1 MQRKFTAVLLV
12 LMLLFTAFPAV
23 GFSQGYSRN
32 VTATF
37 DNLQLYVDGQL
48 IHMSR
53 EPFLINGDI
62 YVPLADFSRALSLQY
77 TYSDKDKKAT
87 LTTGGA
93 SQQTQKESFAAQLVQ
108 RDYQIAALNQELKA
122 LEQQKGEAS
131 GKTSSDV
138 SIRSDSEMQS
148 YLQDRFDTLNNIPM
162 TISFYHYR
170 SDRYRLHITFP
181 YSDRGDF
188 DTISQR
194 TVNRYLE
201 DILHTIRELYNRHAD
216 IDGYIRHDR
225 SNPESTYIEFE
236 TNEGELESYFN
247 RSSSSSSQSVEARKL
262 KEALESNIG
271 TYNDVRFYYDV
282 YIDNNRIDVTVS
294 FYNDDY
300 YDWSSAKR
308 RDFLRNIQEEI
319 EDLQG
324 KKTVY
329 GRIVDANTDMEAL
342 LFTFEDGEI
351 SSSNPKSAAKPE
363 VPREKNEK
371 TPVSTA
377 VTRNLTL
384 WFYDISV
391 VVDQKPVYLSENPF
405 LYEGEVY
412 ISAADFADDLYMGYH
427 YDVDE
432 KKIDISTNGA
442 LRLDSDNALLG
453 RIFIK
458 NQEINRLTE
467 QVEDLRQ
474 TVLKMAA
481 SPYTDAQIFSVSR
494 MEAFLRDNYEDFED
508 FDTAIR
514 FSRISDN
521 EYRLRITYDL
531 NDFDDFDV
539 LSNSMIRNW
548 VDDMYAAVR
557 DLFDRYAKITG
568 SIRSTPSN
576 SVDTTYITFKTEDG
590 QLSFDFEEHGG
601 KGKDKVDVKELADE
615 LNNRLRRFNN
625 INFYYEVSAVRKNA
639 NLNIYFNDDRFYDW
653 SEYRKMDYLISLQD
667 KIDTYYGPINING
680 KIIDS
685 STNKEALRFSFEDG
699 IIRSATLLEELE
711 NSLNKYNQRFSYGDE
726 TLRFTYYITEKD
738 ATHYRVKMEG
748 NFSKSDSKWKYIEES
763 GMSSFESYVMNALD
777 TIADVFPVNL
787 TAEIYD
793 QNGQHVMS
801 ISRP

>member
-12 LMLLFTAFPAV
+12 LMLLFTVFPAV

-32 VTATF
+32 VAATF

-48 IHMSR
+48 IHISR
-53 EPFLINGDI
+53 EPFVINNDV
-62 YVPLADFSRALSLQY
+62 YVPLTDFSRALSLQY

-87 LTTGGA
+87 LTTREA

-122 LEQQKGEAS
+122 LEQQKGESS
-131 GKTSSDV
+131 GKGSSDV

-148 YLQDRFDTLNNIPM
+148 HLQDRFDTLNNIPM

-181 YSDRGDF
+181 YSNRGDF

-201 DILHTIRELYNRHAD
+201 DILYTIREVYNRHAD
-216 IDGYIRHDR
+216 IDGYIRDDR
-225 SNPESTYIEFE
+225 SSSSSIYIEFE
-236 TNEGELESYFN
+236 TNNGELESYFN
-247 RSSSSSSQSVEARKL
+247 RSSSGNSQSVEARKL
-262 KEALESNIG
+262 KEALGSKVG

-282 YIDNNRIDVTVS
+282 YMDSSRIDVTVS

-308 RDFLRNIQEEI
+308 RDFLRDIQEEI

-329 GRIVDANTDMEAL
+329 GRIVDANTDTETL

-351 SSSNPKSAAKPE
+351 SSSNVKNPATKPE
-363 VPREKNEK
+363 VPREKSEK
-371 TPVSTA
+371 TPASTA

-427 YDVDE
+427 YDADE
-432 KKIDISTNGA
+432 KKIDITTNGA
-442 LRLDSDNALLG
+442 LRSDSENALLG
-453 RIFIK
+453 KIFVK

-467 QVEDLRQ
+467 LVEDLRQ
-474 TVLKMAA
+474 SVSKMKTL
-481 SPYTDAQIFSVSR
+481 PYDAQIFSVSK
-494 MEAFLRDNYEDFED
+494 METFLQDNYEDFED
-508 FDTAIR
+508 IDTYIR
-514 FSRISDN
+514 FSRINDN
-521 EYRLRITYDL
+521 EYRLRITYDT

-539 LSNSMIRNW
+539 ISNSVVRNW
-548 VDDMYAAVR
+548 VYDMYAAVR
-557 DLFDRYAKITG
+557 DLFDPYAKITG
-568 SIRSTPSN
+568 SIRNTPSDGID
-576 SVDTTYITFKTEDG
+576 STYITFKTEDG

-601 KGKDKVDVKELADE
+601 KGNDKADVKELADE
-615 LNNRLRRFNN
+615 LNSRLRRYNN
-625 INFYYEVSAVRKNA
+625 VNFYYEVNAVRKNA
-639 NLNIYFNDDRFYDW
+639 NLNIYFNDSRFYDW

-667 KIDTYYGPINING
+667 KIETYYGPINING

-699 IIRSATLLEELE
+699 VIRSVTLLEELE
-711 NSLNKYNQRFSYGDE
+711 NNLNKYNQRFSYGDE